1 MKKIFCVLN
10 LFDQN
15 QKVFIIDNCVQ
26 QHATNVDV
34 ENLSEKI
41 SALSNVTDINHI
53 VLTGPKIFCSKVAKE
68 ILTYSKINYNR
79 NEIEVEII

>member
-1 MKKIFCVLN
+1 MKKIFCNLN

-15 QKVFIIDNCVQ
+15 QQIFIIDDCGQ
-26 QHATNVDV
+26 QHITNTDF

-41 SALSNVTDINHI
+41 SSMSNISDINHI
-53 VLTGPKIFCSKVAKE
+53 VLMGPKTFCSEIANE
-68 ILTYSKINYNR
+68 ILTYSKTNYNR

>member
-1 MKKIFCVLN
+1 MKKIFCNLN

-15 QKVFIIDNCVQ
+15 QQVFIIDDCGQ
-26 QHATNVDV
+26 QYITNIDF

-41 SALSNVTDINHI
+41 STMSNISDINHI
-53 VLTGPKIFCSKVAKE
+53 VLAGPKIFCSKVANE

>member
-1 MKKIFCVLN
+1 MKKIFCNLN

-15 QKVFIIDNCVQ
+15 QQIFIIDDRGQ
-26 QHATNVDV
+26 QYVANTDF

-41 SALSNVTDINHI
+41 SSMSNISDINHI
-53 VLTGPKIFCSKVAKE
+53 VLSGPEIFCSKIANE
-68 ILTYSKINYNR
+68 ILTYSKTNYNR